1 MTRVHPPRRAVAA
14 VELALV
20 LPFLMFMFLVA
31 VDFCRVFYFSQVVTT
46 CARNAALYV
55 SDPDGPNQSR
65 YPSLDAAARGDADP
79 SFASQLAVTSTS
91 GTDAVGKYTQ
101 VTVSFPFTSI
111 SRYPGIPQTLTVKR
125 TALVRPAP
133 AIPKK

>member
-20 LPFLMFMFLVA
+20 LPFLTFMFLIA

-46 CARNAALYV
+46 CARNGAVYA
-55 SDPDGPNQSR
+55 SDPNGPNQSR

-79 SFASQLAVTSTS
+79 SIASRLTVSSAS
-91 GTDAVGKYTQ
+91 GTDAVGSYTR

-111 SRYPGIPQTLTVKR
+111 SRYPGIPQTLTVTR

-133 AIPKK
+133 AIPK